1 MERMNVTMPISK
13 IDNEERIVYGVVY
26 KASKEFDENGKPTDF
41 VDTDHNW
48 ATEAEV
54 KKACHNFNRK
64 LQKPKKVQ
72 KSAGVSASDQLQLS
86 STGKDYQTAKAAVK
100 TAPDIREDLVASIKA
115 SMEAGTYQVS
125 GESFADKLFAKY
137 EEMR

>member
-64 LQKPKKVQ
+64 LQNQRKYRKVPEWT
-72 KSAGVSASDQLQLS
+72 S
-86 STGKDYQTAKAAVK
+86 STTVSLD
-100 TAPDIREDLVASIKA
+100 
-115 SMEAGTYQVS
+115 MELSWRVILP
-125 GESFADKLFAKY
+125 KPP
-137 EEMR
+137 